1 MTSSEAKD
9 PASDLPVDQMLI
21 STAPPGF
28 QTDVNNFMPSRAR
41 VETSFPSQWAP
52 SIENQVGAQNSDR
65 GTPHL
70 PDGFDLTDDDGTD
83 LTAGGTVHGITDHE
97 EAESENDVSLANHFQ
112 GLSVFEASRANHIW
126 AIGAER
132 RGQASVDDF
141 NTSSGDVT
149 GVGIGTMNSAAPVP
163 IGALTTSLGDVDG
176 VGKNKMASASAPE
189 SMPGIDIQ
197 SIWESKGYNRRLWIN
212 DRLFDSDDQ
221 LKRGG
226 NEDNQPLDEVA
237 VAAAKLDNNGDAWE
251 WDDSLLG
258 NSSWRG
264 LYGSNAA
271 EPRPFNQVA
280 AGAVQQPLPSS
291 GFPSLWQPKPNAGNF
306 SLAPQMNISASSHE
320 GPGDFC
326 GSENVF
332 ATSGNPLPGEI
343 SGSGVGLYGHLVGKK
358 PSFGCTGG
366 LPPQIPSGM
375 PPVANLSENATTNMP
390 VVSSGSNEASPEVAS
405 AVPLTAQRSAPPTSM
420 PVPMPPPQFDPMS
433 MAMAMSMFMQPQN
446 APAPPSHSNSSVSPP
461 SNTWNPLVF
470 NMFMQQLAQNPAT
483 AALAASITPPPLP
496 ALPLPPPSQGVPNAA
511 SQAQSQAQ
519 PTPDLTP
526 DHARLVA
533 YLILQMQNQLFFNQQ
548 QQQQQPQQPNS
559 PNQQQHFALQTFQAA
574 TVAGMRGAGG
584 AGQVGATLPAQQ
596 GALTPYGLPQI
607 GILPPTASPHP
618 GGSPLFPPGA
628 NVSATSGSQAG
639 PSAPPP
645 PPPPGFARVVNT
657 AKSFSPTAS
666 GYSAIEGGPSPVA
679 NNAGVPVSRS
689 QLLEEFRN
697 STARFQHIQLSE
709 LRDHI
714 VEFARDQHGSRFIQQ
729 KLETAT
735 IEEKNIVF
743 SEILPQAG
751 KLMVDVFGNYVIQK
765 FFEFGT
771 DNQKEVGC
779 LNSPSTYLCLIQLLS
794 QCLHGHVV
802 EFAVQMYGCR
812 VIQKAL
818 ESVPLESKIRIISE
832 LRPHVMRCVK
842 DQNGNHV
849 IQKCIECVPSAEL
862 DFIITTFRS
871 QVSVRLQLPLSLGR
885 KYVVYTLSSHPYGC
899 RVIQRILEHCSTEQT
914 RVILDELH
922 QSVDNLVN
930 DQYGNYVV
938 QLDCMYS
945 LAMVF
950 ISKRLSSQHVLEH
963 GSQEDKSRIINSL
976 RGRVATLSEHKFAS
990 NVMEKAIA
998 NATPAERSALINEVL
1013 VSADGTDSGPG
1024 GVLVDMMKDQFAN
1037 YVVQRMLELADKQQR
1052 NSLITRIRPLVGTLR
1067 KYNYGKHIITKLE
1080 NSVDFFSSRMHI
1092 RFVTP
1097 CLFYL
1102 PLLIHLPT
1110 FVKYCL
1116 ILGSHTLRSLLCKS
1130 GKQREGLG

>member
-21 STAPPGF
+21 NTAPPGF
-28 QTDVNNFMPSRAR
+28 QTDVNNFMSNRAR

-83 LTAGGTVHGITDHE
+83 LTAGGTVHGITDHG
-97 EAESENDVSLANHFQ
+97 EAESENDASLANHFQ

-149 GVGIGTMNSAAPVP
+149 GVGIGAMNSAAPVP

-237 VAAAKLDNNGDAWE
+237 VAATKLDNNGDAWE

-306 SLAPQMNISASSHE
+306 SLAQQMNISASSHE

-326 GSENVF
+326 GSENAF

-358 PSFGCTGG
+358 VSTSSGSSLCGMPSGQSFFHFDGNSGKPSFGCTGG

-375 PPVANLSENATTNMP
+375 PPVANLAENATASMP

-483 AALAASITPPPLP
+483 ATLAASITPPPLP

-533 YLILQMQNQLFFNQQ
+533 YLILQMQNQLFFNQQQ

-628 NVSATSGSQAG
+628 NVSATSGGQAG
-639 PSAPPP
+639 PSAPP

-657 AKSFSPTAS
+657 AKSFSSTAS
-666 GYSAIEGGPSPVA
+666 GYSAVEGGPSPVA

-771 DNQKEVGC
+771 DNQKE
-779 LNSPSTYLCLIQLLS
+779 LLS

-871 QVSVRLQLPLSLGR
+871 QV
-885 KYVVYTLSSHPYGC
+885 YTLSSHPYGC

-938 QLDCMYS
+938 
-945 LAMVF
+945 
-950 ISKRLSSQHVLEH
+950 QHVLEH

-1080 NSVDFFSSRMHI
+1080 KYGAGGSNCSSS
-1092 RFVTP
+1092 
-1097 CLFYL
+1097 
-1102 PLLIHLPT
+1102 
-1110 FVKYCL
+1110 
-1116 ILGSHTLRSLLCKS
+1116 GS
-1130 GKQREGLG
+1130 GKVGLISPAGTSNDHLKSV